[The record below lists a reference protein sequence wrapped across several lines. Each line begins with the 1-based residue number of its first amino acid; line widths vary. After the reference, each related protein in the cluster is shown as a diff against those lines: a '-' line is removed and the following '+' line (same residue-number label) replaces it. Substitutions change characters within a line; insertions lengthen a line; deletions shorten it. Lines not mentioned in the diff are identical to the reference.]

1 MAPYGSAQAAE
12 TSPTGS
18 STPNQQAHSQTPGQ
32 LSTPNQTSQAA
43 PAQHKRVYQACIPCR
58 RRKVRCDLGSVDNPH
73 DPPCVRCRR
82 ESKDCYFSATRR
94 KRKTNDG
101 EGSDVDEYIVRNGR
115 KRLHTS
121 GSPPPFVERRS
132 YSSVPLTPG
141 GSQGRPQP
149 LQRPDGSRRDEDN
162 IDFGPD
168 GDGNQT
174 LENLE
179 AQTVM
184 RRSVFGPH
192 DALDLLYKAA
202 TDSPVANHER
212 KESTSVNPPPPTQ
225 SVSHDGLPRHIPQRA
240 TQTKVEQPIDPELE
254 LPELSRQPG
263 YAEAIAAW
271 QRFRFVRAGWFT
283 AVEAID
289 YIEYYYKYLSPL
301 TPISPPT
308 FSNPASHV
316 TLLYEE
322 PILTVTLLTI
332 ASRYR
337 KMPGTGGHCRSHA
350 IHEQLWTYLRGM
362 IERCLWGQEAFGGG
376 FCVPNSAAFDE
387 SQTSSTAPWR
397 GLRKGSL
404 RTLGTI
410 ESLMILTE
418 WHPRALHFPPTEAT
432 DELVLPMHD
441 CFVPT
446 AVAEDEAAKA
456 LGQSFGGKRIESWLE
471 PAWRSDRMCWM
482 LLSTAN
488 GLAYELG
495 VFDDIDEMLKDDA
508 IMRLEYTEEAYR
520 QRAYRI
526 KRLLLIYTTQLAG
539 RLGWTNMA
547 PDHLRKS
554 DPAISRKRPT
564 SHEGTTPGT
573 NPSSMSN
580 AFNYV
585 PDLELD
591 DQIIQCWAGI
601 SNAMHLG
608 NEKLFRSRKHTTQII
623 QSGKYIDLLR
633 DFVPLL
639 RDWWREF
646 ELFRLPQFIR
656 HILTIEYEYVRIYI
670 NSLSLQAVVERCTNH
685 ANNAGNGSG
694 AGHNGPQ
701 AAGGHQQLS
710 PQTMI
715 NFGKLPLGQL
725 GGFTAHDQEY
735 IREVVEGSRNLL
747 RTVVEGLLPGDYLK
761 HAPVRTYF
769 RIISGAMFLLKTFA
783 LGAPRSDVKMSIE
796 LMDSTVEALR
806 NCVVDDVHL
815 GIRFADL
822 LESLTSR
829 LRNRFIQAPTM
840 QQASGRG
847 QSPLPDAI
855 PNGINGG
862 GMGGETNPTW
872 VGGHA
877 QKLRDGLNGNYRSNT
892 PTHEPN
898 NISATPFDLSTG
910 NFPFPGNAS
919 LGPSTPTAVDNAV
932 SNMDAN
938 LFDDW
943 HNQGNEMWYLPPGPA
958 FFQNMENTSVAMTA
972 EGVNVGGLDL
982 LEYMAMDPS
991 QFPGLDPSAP
1001 SSNV

>member
-1 MAPYGSAQAAE
+1 
-12 TSPTGS
+12 
-18 STPNQQAHSQTPGQ
+18 
-32 LSTPNQTSQAA
+32 
-43 PAQHKRVYQACIPCR
+43 
-58 RRKVRCDLGSVDNPH
+58 
-73 DPPCVRCRR
+73 
-82 ESKDCYFSATRR
+82 
-94 KRKTNDG
+94 
-101 EGSDVDEYIVRNGR
+101 
-115 KRLHTS
+115 
-121 GSPPPFVERRS
+121 
-132 YSSVPLTPG
+132 
-141 GSQGRPQP
+141 
-149 LQRPDGSRRDEDN
+149 
-162 IDFGPD
+162 
-168 GDGNQT
+168 
-174 LENLE
+174 
-179 AQTVM
+179 
-184 RRSVFGPH
+184 
-192 DALDLLYKAA
+192 
-202 TDSPVANHER
+202 
-212 KESTSVNPPPPTQ
+212 
-225 SVSHDGLPRHIPQRA
+225 
-240 TQTKVEQPIDPELE
+240 
-254 LPELSRQPG
+254 
-263 YAEAIAAW
+263 
-271 QRFRFVRAGWFT
+271 
-283 AVEAID
+283 
-289 YIEYYYKYLSPL
+289 
-301 TPISPPT
+301 
-308 FSNPASHV
+308 
-316 TLLYEE
+316 
-322 PILTVTLLTI
+322 
-332 ASRYR
+332 
-337 KMPGTGGHCRSHA
+337 
-350 IHEQLWTYLRGM
+350 M

-376 FCVPNSAAFDE
+376 FCVPPSAVFDE

-432 DELVLPMHD
+432 DELVLPMND
-441 CFVPT
+441 GFVPI
-446 AVAEDEAAKA
+446 AVAEDEAAKK

-508 IMRLEYTEEAYR
+508 IMRLEYKEEAYR

-554 DPAISRKRPT
+554 DPAISRKRPV

-573 NPSSMSN
+573 NPSSLSN

-591 DQIIQCWAGI
+591 DQIIHCWAGI

-623 QSGKYIDLLR
+623 QSGKYVDLLR

-694 AGHNGPQ
+694 SGHGDLQ
-701 AAGGHQQLS
+701 AASGHQLS

-783 LGAPRSDVKMSIE
+783 LGAPRSDVKMSID

-840 QQASGRG
+840 QQASGKG
-847 QSPLPDAI
+847 QSPMPDVVG
-855 PNGINGG
+855 NGTNAAGVN
-862 GMGGETNPTW
+862 GETNANW

-877 QKLRDGLNGNYRSNT
+877 QRLRDGLNGNCEFFAWQASVPNTDLVIDRFTSPSN
-892 PTHEPN
+892 EPN

-910 NFPFPGNAS
+910 NFPYPGNAS
-919 LGPSTPTAVDNAV
+919 LGPSTPTAIDNHTSNLDV
-932 SNMDAN
+932 SV
-938 LFDDW
+938 FDDW
-943 HNQGNEMWYLPPGPA
+943 SNQGNEMWYLPPGPA
-958 FFQNMENTSVAMTA
+958 FFQNMENSSVAMTA

-982 LEYMAMDPS
+982 LEYMAMDPT
-991 QFPGLDPSAP
+991 QFAGMGTSAP